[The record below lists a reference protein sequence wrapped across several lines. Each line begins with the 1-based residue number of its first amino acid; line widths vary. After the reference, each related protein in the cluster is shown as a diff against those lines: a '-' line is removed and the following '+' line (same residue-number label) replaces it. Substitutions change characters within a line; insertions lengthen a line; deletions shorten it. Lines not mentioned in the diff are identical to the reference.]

1 MLPGLPEKVYLKH
14 LLELKHL
21 HERCIKS
28 YLVSKG
34 IKYSTRIKF
43 FKLYSLSISEKNI
56 LHYWN
61 IPIWLFVQKLVKND
75 LEALFYNQTLP
86 NVRTHRKKSVH
97 RKK

>member
-1 MLPGLPEKVYLKH
+1 MLSGLPEKVYLKN

-28 YLVSKG
+28 YLVCYG
-34 IKYSTRIKF
+34 VKYRTRIKF
-43 FKLYSLSISEKNI
+43 FKLYSLSVSEKNI

-61 IPIWLFVQKLVKND
+61 IPIWLFVQKLVKDD
-75 LEALFYNQTLP
+75 LESLFYNKVTP
-86 NVRTHRKKSVH
+86 NVRTHSKKSVR